1 MTPIQR
7 HPKLDKIVFATFGL
21 VFVVVLGYVV
31 FLNLFLFG
39 FGTRKSFPEPSLDV
53 NCNEFQYADRTPR
66 WSADGQVIVVNPG
79 ERLLGVNLNG
89 GEPFVIRGNTG
100 ERQYSPSLSRD
111 GRVAYQIG
119 FENRVS
125 DTYERHTAIA
135 DLSGSE
141 VEFVAQERHCSS
153 IYPVWSP
160 DGKRLAFITEP
171 ISSREGRW
179 LSIVDAVGPTARHS
193 IPPGFQKFSNKPVWS
208 NNGKHIA
215 FLESDGAGNRFPDD
229 SRIRIST
236 ISRDGTDV
244 RVLAETWVASREP
257 PGRNA
262 LRRKIVSV
270 PARTLVPSLAPLL
283 SLPAWSKDDDGLYF
297 VMGEQLPDGS
307 WESSLYSVG
316 SDGANERMIASLGDF
331 MVSEV
336 KLSPDGSMLLLDGS
350 HVVNVDGTGLRGF
363 QSDYGSP
370 PGYASWS
377 PDGSRIAVLR
387 DTRFLE
393 PKTATWVDGWELYT
407 IAPDDSGFRTLF
419 RLPDGKR

>member
-1 MTPIQR
+1 MN
-7 HPKLDKIVFATFGL
+7 
-21 VFVVVLGYVV
+21 Y
-31 FLNLFLFG
+31 
-39 FGTRKSFPEPSLDV
+39 
-53 NCNEFQYADRTPR
+53 NEFQYADRTPR

-100 ERQYSPSLSRD
+100 ERQYSPSLSPD

-135 DLSGSE
+135 NLTGSE
-141 VEFVAQERHCSS
+141 VEFLAQERHRSS

-179 LSIVDAVGPTARHS
+179 LSIVDTVGPTARHS

-215 FLESDGAGNRFPDD
+215 FLESDETGNRFPDD

-236 ISRDGTDV
+236 ISMDGTDV

-257 PGRNA
+257 PGRDA
-262 LRRKIVSV
+262 LRGKFVSV

-283 SLPAWSKDDDGLYF
+283 SLPAWSPDDNDLYF

-316 SDGANERMIASLGDF
+316 SDGANERMIASLGDIRLGDIRLGELW
-331 MVSEV
+331 VKEV

-363 QSDYGSP
+363 QRDYGAP

-377 PDGSRIAVLR
+377 PDGSRIAVFTGR
-387 DTRFLE
+387 TYYGSHER
-393 PKTATWVDGWELYT
+393 VDRGTLYT
-407 IAPDDSGFRTLF
+407 MAPDGSDVRTEFRW
-419 RLPDGKR
+419 PGAEE

>member
-1 MTPIQR
+1 M
-7 HPKLDKIVFATFGL
+7 DKIVFATFGL

-283 SLPAWSKDDDGLYF
+283 SLPAWSK
-297 VMGEQLPDGS
+297 V
-307 WESSLYSVG
+307 
-316 SDGANERMIASLGDF
+316 
-331 MVSEV
+331 
-336 KLSPDGSMLLLDGS
+336 
-350 HVVNVDGTGLRGF
+350 
-363 QSDYGSP
+363 
-370 PGYASWS
+370 
-377 PDGSRIAVLR
+377 
-387 DTRFLE
+387 
-393 PKTATWVDGWELYT
+393 
-407 IAPDDSGFRTLF
+407 
-419 RLPDGKR
+419 

>member
-7 HPKLDKIVFATFGL
+7 HPNLDKIVFATFGL

-31 FLNLFLFG
+31 FWNWLFFG
-39 FGTRKSFPEPSLDV
+39 LSRFERLPEPSLNV
-53 NCNEFQYADRTPR
+53 NSNEFRYADRTPR
-66 WSADGQVIVVNPG
+66 WSADGQVIVVNP
-79 ERLLGVNLNG
+79 EKQLLGVNLNG
-89 GEPFVIRGNTG
+89 GEPFDIRGKTG
-100 ERQYSPSLSRD
+100 KNQYSPSLSPD

-119 FENRVS
+119 FDNGVS

-135 DLSGSE
+135 DLSGSKLE
-141 VEFVAQERHCSS
+141 VFPQERQRSP

-171 ISSREGRW
+171 ISSPGGRW
-179 LSIVDAVGPTARHS
+179 LTIVDPAGPTARHS

-215 FLESDGAGNRFPDD
+215 FLESDETGNRFPDD

-236 ISRDGTDV
+236 ISMDGTDV

-257 PGRNA
+257 PGRDA
-262 LRRKIVSV
+262 LRGKFVSV

-283 SLPAWSKDDDGLYF
+283 SLPAWSPDDNDLYF

-350 HVVNVDGTGLRGF
+350 HVVNVDGTSLRVSRATMDRLHAMRHGPPTVAGLRC
-363 QSDYGSP
+363 
-370 PGYASWS
+370 
-377 PDGSRIAVLR
+377 
-387 DTRFLE
+387 
-393 PKTATWVDGWELYT
+393 
-407 IAPDDSGFRTLF
+407 
-419 RLPDGKR
+419 